1 RFLPMLA
8 AEQEEEQKLVRE
20 RLATWPLAKL
30 TGEGYCL
37 QGMSAYWLEA
47 DLFGR
52 PVASFTMGPGMTLPE
67 HKFESGVQV
76 LISRVDPLKETPH
89 TGSVV
94 SYTKSQLKLSFLQRF
109 ELEDGQWRLDLGRSN
124 IVYERTKTAI
134 SQLRQDPLQIQ
145 NMDAGRKKEYI
156 TQGTYLRD
164 VLLQSFKPVQS
175 GDESAEI
182 DPATVS
188 ANSRELH
195 APDSHYPVTVLD
207 HESRTRHD
215 NRGIF
220 KDDMRIQSWADRYS
234 RPNPIAAEGDPE
246 LEGLNATQ
254 LRAVATMIGQR
265 ISLVQGPPGTG
276 KTRTIIET
284 VKLLKAHFE
293 VPQPLMICTYTNVA
307 VDNLVE
313 GLVKA
318 GLKPLRIGFGGK
330 VQPDLLEHALDHK
343 LSTHPARPAID
354 AAQEERRKLNTE
366 LDELKF
372 SLQEDKARLAS
383 GSSNLR
389 VRVQRKQTAVFAKK
403 RALQALTSKVYRME
417 QQVLREIVDA
427 ADVVCTTCIS
437 AASVV
442 LNVADFPVVFID
454 EASMSTEPASLVP
467 LMKGSQHVALIGD
480 HKQLPPV
487 ITSSEAQALGLGYR
501 MHPKIAMFPSSEF
514 YAFGLRNGTVDSGG
528 KIPSRLRPPR
538 TSAHLRIRTGA
549 SAGSPDHDAPPV
561 IFLNHTSYES
571 TSSRSRVNHVE
582 AQIVASVVEDLL
594 LHNPGLQGTD
604 IGVIAPYA
612 AQISLLDRL
621 LRKKPDWQQR
631 FTAVLGSHRALQL
644 ANIEIKTVDGFEGRE
659 KDVIIFSTVRNNSSG
674 YIGFLADERRLN
686 VGLTRAKR
694 GLFVVGG
701 IDTLKAGKHQEE
713 PEMQPTSPKLVA
725 ADQTLAATPVL
736 STEAAIDM
744 TTADKSK
751 RTRTKK
757 TTRTNKGVEVW
768 RRYAKWLTDEGLVI
782 TLSGSVLNQTLYGNV
797 RRAKKAL
804 QAIAADAARQR
815 ID

>member
-1 RFLPMLA
+1 MLE
-8 AEQEEEQKLVRE
+8 AEQREEQEVVRE
-20 RLATWPLAKL
+20 RLATWPLSKL
-30 TGEGYCL
+30 SEEGYCL

-52 PVASFTMGPGMTLPE
+52 PVANFSMGPGMTLPE

-89 TGSVV
+89 TASVV
-94 SYTKSQLKLSFLQRF
+94 GFTKSHLKLSFLQRF

-124 IVYERTKTAI
+124 LIYERTKAAI
-134 SQLRQDPLQIQ
+134 SQLRQDPKKIEE
-145 NMDAGRKKEYI
+145 MDAGRGKEYI
-156 TQGTYLRD
+156 SQGTHLRD
-164 VLLQSFKPVQS
+164 VLLQSFKPARS
-175 GDESAEI
+175 EDDP

-188 ANSRELH
+188 ANTRELH
-195 APDSHYPVTVLD
+195 APGPEYPVAVLS
-207 HESRTRHD
+207 HESRLGHD

-220 KDDMRIQSWADRYS
+220 KDDMHIQSWADRYS
-234 RPNPIAAEGDPE
+234 RPNPVAAEGDPV
-246 LEGLNATQ
+246 LEGLNDTQ
-254 LRAVATMIGQR
+254 RRAVATMIGQR

-318 GLKPLRIGFGGK
+318 GLKPLRVGFGGK
-330 VQPDLLEHALDHK
+330 VQSELVEHTMDFK
-343 LSTHPARPAID
+343 LNQHPARPAID
-354 AAQEERRKLNTE
+354 AAQEERQRIYKE
-366 LDELKF
+366 LDELRC
-372 SLQEDKARLAS
+372 SMAEDKARMES
-383 GSSNLR
+383 GAAKNLKTR
-389 VRVQRKQTAVFAKK
+389 IQRKQAAIFAKQ
-403 RALQALTSKVYRME
+403 RVLQALTSKIFRME
-417 QQVLREIVDA
+417 QQVLREILDA
-427 ADVVCTTCIS
+427 ADVVCTTCMS
-437 AASVV
+437 AASAV

-487 ITSSEAQALGLGYR
+487 ITSPEAQALGLGYR
-501 MHPKIAMFPSSEF
+501 MHPKISRFPSSEF
-514 YAFGLRNGTVDSGG
+514 YGFGLRDGTVDAAGVVS
-528 KIPSRLRPPR
+528 SRLRPPR
-538 TSAHLRIRTGA
+538 TSAHLRIRTGIDSGA
-549 SAGSPDHDAPPV
+549 PVLGPQSTTGLTNLDGEHDAPPV

-571 TSSRSRVNHVE
+571 SRSRSRVNHVE

-594 LHNPGLQGTD
+594 LHNPDLQGAD
-604 IGVIAPYA
+604 IGVIAPYV

-621 LRKKPDWQQR
+621 LKKNNDWKQR

-701 IDTLKAGKHQEE
+701 IETLKAGKRKEE
-713 PEMQPTSPKLVA
+713 PELQPVSTAQALVPTSVPSTDAAKLEAPDKPKRA
-725 ADQTLAATPVL
+725 
-736 STEAAIDM
+736 
-744 TTADKSK
+744 
-751 RTRTKK
+751 KK
-757 TTRTNKGVEVW
+757 APRTNRGVEAW
-768 RRYAKWLTDEGLVI
+768 RRYAKWLMDEGLII
-782 TLSGSVLNQTLYGNV
+782 TLTGDALSQALYGNV
-797 RRAKKAL
+797 RRARKTL
-804 QAIAADAARQR
+804 QAIAADNARR
-815 ID
+815 G